1 MIGMEDTDMPCIVM
15 YTNVEVPKEKA
26 RGAEKS
32 PGGFLGEASGQE

>member
-1 MIGMEDTDMPCIVM
+1 MPCIVM

-26 RGAEKS
+26 EELKKS